1 MRAILSV
8 QTFKPERLYAAGEG
22 RCAFLKLKELIVL
35 QALGIVLFVTLSVIL
50 DILNLFSL
58 TSSIIVFSILAVCNV
73 INAYSQLI
81 KPVAELSFYDE
92 LTNCYNRVRLH
103 SKIKEYEN
111 YYTYAVIFF
120 DVNNLKKVN
129 DVHGH
134 EDGDKILVEAS
145 DQLKY
150 WFRYGDLYRIG
161 GDEFIVVVPNIEKE
175 QLDAIVK
182 QWYQQL
188 APLNAQYND
197 DFICDLSYGVYY
209 KSGSDT
215 ASFEDIMNNA
225 DKQMYTMK
233 RDIKAQ
239 RG

>member
-1 MRAILSV
+1 M
-8 QTFKPERLYAAGEG
+8 
-22 RCAFLKLKELIVL
+22 
-35 QALGIVLFVTLSVIL
+35 
-50 DILNLFSL
+50 
-58 TSSIIVFSILAVCNV
+58 
-73 INAYSQLI
+73 
-81 KPVAELSFYDE
+81 
-92 LTNCYNRVRLH
+92 
-103 SKIKEYEN
+103 
-111 YYTYAVIFF
+111 
-120 DVNNLKKVN
+120 N

-161 GDEFIVVVPNIEKE
+161 GDEFIIVVPNIEKE
-175 QLDAIVK
+175 QLDTIVK